1 MTASANSSSDSP
13 LSREFESG
21 LRDNRIPP
29 CPIAL
34 EKIAEEMSK
43 DEPDLRHLTQI
54 ISSDV
59 ALAAGLVKLAN
70 SPYFGA
76 QRRVASVSEA
86 LILLGL
92 DTASQAVACIALGEA
107 FPNMRSMERFWDAS
121 AQIASLSGWLANER
135 QWPGVRPQEAYTYGL
150 FRDCGIAVLLQH
162 FPDYTRI
169 LQNANNE
176 QFRSFTDVEDE
187 LLPTN
192 HVVMGSM
199 MTQSWWLPENICQAV
214 RHHHEIRPD
223 PLKKEAPFRYLVA
236 ISQLAEHLLQRNTG
250 RSRTH
255 EWDKLG
261 DACLDQLGLSEEEL
275 EDIEARTSAVL
286 AEHHA

>member
-1 MTASANSSSDSP
+1 MTASADSP
-13 LSREFESG
+13 VNREFQSA

-34 EKIAEEMSK
+34 ERIAHEMSQA
-43 DEPDLRHLTQI
+43 EPDLRHLNQI

-76 QRRVASVSEA
+76 QRRISSVSEA

-92 DTASQAVACIALGEA
+92 DTASQAVACIALAEA

-121 AQIASLSGWLANER
+121 AQIASLSGWLASER

-169 LQNANNE
+169 LQSANNE
-176 QFRSFTDVEDE
+176 QVRSFTDIEDD

-192 HVVMGSM
+192 HVVMGSL
-199 MTQSWWLPENICQAV
+199 MTQSWWLPESICLAV
-214 RHHHEIRPD
+214 RHHHEMAKD
-223 PLKKEAPFRYLVA
+223 PEQKDAPFRYLVA
-236 ISQLAEHLLQRNTG
+236 VSQLAEHLLQQHSG
-250 RSRTH
+250 RSKTY
-255 EWDKLG
+255 EWEKLG
-261 DACLDQLGLSEEEL
+261 AACLMQLGIDDEEL
-275 EDIEARTSAVL
+275 AEMEKRTNAVL
-286 AEHHA
+286 TAHAA

>member
-1 MTASANSSSDSP
+1 MTASADSP
-13 LSREFESG
+13 LNREFESA

-34 EKIAEEMSK
+34 ERIAQEMGK
-43 DEPDLRHLTQI
+43 AEPDFRHLTQI

-59 ALAAGLVKLAN
+59 ALAAGLIKLAN

-92 DTASQAVACIALGEA
+92 DTASQAVACIALAEA

-121 AQIASLSGWLANER
+121 AQIASLSGWLATER
-135 QWPGVRPQEAYTYGL
+135 HWPGVRPQEAYTYGL

-176 QFRSFTDVEDE
+176 QFRTFTDVEDE

-214 RHHHEIRPD
+214 RHHHEIAPD
-223 PLKKEAPFRYLVA
+223 QDKHEAPFRYLVA
-236 ISQLAEHLLQRNTG
+236 ISQLAEHLLQQNTG
-250 RSRTH
+250 RSKTH
-255 EWDKLG
+255 EWEKLG
-261 DACLDQLGLSEEEL
+261 TACLEQLGLDEEEL
-275 EDIEARTSAVL
+275 AAMEERTSAVL
-286 AEHHA
+286 AQHA

>member
-1 MTASANSSSDSP
+1 MTVSADSNDTP
-13 LSREFESG
+13 LNREFQSA

-34 EKIAEEMSK
+34 ERLAQEMEK
-43 DEPDLRHLTQI
+43 AEPDFRHLNQI

-76 QRRVASVSEA
+76 QRRISSVSEA

-92 DTASQAVACIALGEA
+92 DTASQAVACIALAEA

-121 AQIASLSGWLANER
+121 AQIANLSGWLANYK
-135 QWPGVRPQEAYTYGL
+135 QWPGVRPQEAYTFGL

-169 LQNANNE
+169 LQSANNE
-176 QFRSFTDVEDE
+176 RFRAFTDVEDDV
-187 LLPTN
+187 LPTN
-192 HVVMGSM
+192 HVVMGSL
-199 MTQSWWLPENICQAV
+199 MTQSWWLPESICRAV
-214 RHHHEIRPD
+214 RHHHDID
-223 PLKKEAPFRYLVA
+223 PAPESKDTPFRYLVC
-236 ISQLAEHLLQRNTG
+236 ISQLAEYLLQKNTG
-250 RSRTH
+250 LSKTY
-255 EWDKLG
+255 EWEKLG
-261 DACLDQLGLSEEEL
+261 TRCLEQLGIDDEEL
-275 EDIEARTSAVL
+275 AEMELRVSPVL
-286 AEHHA
+286 AAHAA

>member
-1 MTASANSSSDSP
+1 MTMTISADNDSP
-13 LSREFESG
+13 LNREFQSA

-34 EKIAEEMSK
+34 ERIAQEMGR
-43 DEPDLRHLTQI
+43 PDPDIRHLTQI
-54 ISSDV
+54 ITSDV
-59 ALAAGLVKLAN
+59 GLAAGLVKLAN

-92 DTASQAVACIALGEA
+92 DTASQAVACIALAEA

-121 AQIASLSGWLANER
+121 AQIASLSGWIASEK

-169 LQNANNE
+169 LQSANSE
-176 QFRSFTDVEDE
+176 QVRTFTDIEDD

-192 HVVMGSM
+192 HVVMGAM

-214 RHHHEIRPD
+214 RHHHD
-223 PLKKEAPFRYLVA
+223 LKQDEDSKETPFRYLVA

-250 RSRTH
+250 RSKTH

-261 DACLDQLGLSEEEL
+261 AACLEQLGLEDEEL
-275 EDIEARTSAVL
+275 TALETRTREIL
-286 AEHHA
+286 AEHA

>member
-1 MTASANSSSDSP
+1 MTMTASADSP
-13 LSREFESG
+13 VNREFQSAV
-21 LRDNRIPP
+21 RDNRIPP

-34 EKIAEEMSK
+34 ERIAHEMSQP
-43 DEPDLRHLTQI
+43 EPDLRHLNQI

-76 QRRVASVSEA
+76 QRRISSVSEA

-121 AQIASLSGWLANER
+121 AQIANLSGWLANER
-135 QWPGVRPQEAYTYGL
+135 QWPGVRPQEAYTFGL

-176 QFRSFTDVEDE
+176 RVRAFTDVEDDV
-187 LLPTN
+187 LPTN
-192 HVVMGSM
+192 HVVMGSL
-199 MTQSWWLPENICQAV
+199 MTQSWWLPETICRAV
-214 RHHHEIRPD
+214 RYHHDIAPD
-223 PLKKEAPFRYLVA
+223 PASKDAPFRYLVA
-236 ISQLAEHLLQRNTG
+236 ISQLAEHLLQQNTG
-250 RSRTH
+250 RSKTY
-255 EWDKLG
+255 EWEKVGPL
-261 DACLDQLGLSEEEL
+261 CLEQLGIEQEEL
-275 EDIEARTSAVL
+275 AEMEKHTIQVL
-286 AEHHA
+286 TAHAA

>member
-1 MTASANSSSDSP
+1 MTVSAANTINQ
-13 LSREFESG
+13 EFQSA

-34 EKIAEEMSK
+34 ERIAHEMSQA
-43 DEPDLRHLTQI
+43 EPDLRHLNQI

-76 QRRVASVSEA
+76 QRRISSVSEA

-92 DTASQAVACIALGEA
+92 DTASQAVACIALAEA
-107 FPNMRSMERFWDAS
+107 FPNMRAMERFWGSS
-121 AQIASLSGWLANER
+121 AQVASLSGWLANEK
-135 QWPGVRPQEAYTYGL
+135 QWPGVRPQEAYTFGL

-169 LQNANNE
+169 LQSANNE
-176 QFRSFTDVEDE
+176 KSRSFTDVEDE
-187 LLPTN
+187 VLPTN
-192 HVVMGSM
+192 HVVMGSL
-199 MTQSWWLPENICQAV
+199 MTQSWWLPESISKAV
-214 RHHHEIRPD
+214 RCHHELTPNPD
-223 PLKKEAPFRYLVA
+223 HKDTQYRYLVS
-236 ISQLAEHLLQRNTG
+236 ISQLAEHLLQQNTG
-250 RSRTH
+250 LSKTY

-261 DACLDQLGLSEEEL
+261 AACLEQLALEEEEL
-275 EDIEARTSAVL
+275 AELEMQAAAVL
-286 AEHHA
+286 AAHA

>member
-1 MTASANSSSDSP
+1 MTESDNSNGSP
-13 LSREFESG
+13 LSREYESV

-34 EKIAEEMSK
+34 EKLALEMGK
-43 DEPDLRHLTQI
+43 EEPDFRHLTHI
-54 ISSDV
+54 ITSDV

-70 SPYFGA
+70 SPFFGA
-76 QRRVASVSEA
+76 QRRVASVTEA

-92 DTASQAVACIALGEA
+92 DTASQAVACIALAEA

-121 AQIASLSGWLANER
+121 AQIASLSGWLANEKR
-135 QWPGVRPQEAYTYGL
+135 WPGVRAQEAYTYGL

-214 RHHHEIRPD
+214 RYHHDIKPD
-223 PLKKEAPFRYLVA
+223 PNKKQAPFRYLVA

-250 RSRTH
+250 RSKTH

-261 DACLDQLGLSEEEL
+261 GACLAQLEIDDAEL
-275 EDIEARTSAVL
+275 AEMEAHTGAVL
-286 AEHHA
+286 AEHHS

>member
-1 MTASANSSSDSP
+1 MTASADSP
-13 LSREFESG
+13 VNREFQSA

-29 CPIAL
+29 CPVAL
-34 EKIAEEMSK
+34 ERIAHEMSQA
-43 DEPDLRHLTQI
+43 EPDLRHLNQI

-76 QRRVASVSEA
+76 QRRIASVSEA

-107 FPNMRSMERFWDAS
+107 FPNMRSMERFWGAS

-169 LQNANNE
+169 LQSANNE
-176 QFRSFTDVEDE
+176 RTRAFTDVEDDV
-187 LLPTN
+187 LPTN
-192 HVVMGSM
+192 HVVMGSL
-199 MTQSWWLPENICQAV
+199 MTQSWWLPESICKAV
-214 RHHHEIRPD
+214 RYHHEIAPAPESKD
-223 PLKKEAPFRYLVA
+223 TPFRYLVS
-236 ISQLAEHLLQRNTG
+236 ISQLAEHLLQQNTG
-250 RSRTH
+250 LSKTY

-261 DACLDQLGLSEEEL
+261 TACLDQLGLEAEEL
-275 EDIEARTSAVL
+275 AELEQRTTAVL
-286 AEHHA
+286 AAHAA